1 MRTALALF
9 LGFLLIFTGGR
20 LLSADLAS
28 AMTVGVQDQGA
39 DPATLKRVADDLGA
53 TTVRM
58 VVRTQD
64 PQADTVARYRAM
76 GLNVQVA
83 IVVKRSTTPAQ
94 VLATVRAWHGMVRTV
109 SVGNEPELNGV
120 PACTYARLFSRAR
133 HIIGRM
139 FPGIVVGFGEF
150 SPVRAFEY
158 IQQIGRCHER
168 IRADFTA
175 VHPYQF
181 FSDPL
186 TAPTERSGVG
196 TWLGLG
202 NLGRFR
208 SELRQRLG
216 LSARLRA
223 TEFNY
228 LVDGRYKITMSK
240 ATSLWP
246 RAIQQA
252 KRHVDQLVLYGLG
265 TVPAGT
271 WGSSSLLDSNG
282 RRTPAFLAVAKALGR
297 TLRPEHEPPVEP
309 SGLLPDGTTDHWP
322 VVDIAPVTAPKKD
335 DPPKGEGATVD
346 PAPVVVP
353 PDMPTEAP
361 LVLAPVPDV
370 PVEPVPVATTEVQ

>member
-28 AMTVGVQDQGA
+28 AMSIGVQDQGA
-39 DPATLKRVADDLGA
+39 DPTVVQRTAQDLGA
-53 TTVRM
+53 TSVRI
-58 VVRTQD
+58 VVTTQD
-64 PQADTVARYRAM
+64 PQAALVSRYRAL
-76 GLNVQVA
+76 GLSVQAA
-83 IVVKRSTTPAQ
+83 IVVKRTTTPAH
-94 VLATVRAWHGMVRTV
+94 VMSLVRSWRGMVRTV

-120 PACTYARLFSRAR
+120 PACTYARLFSRTAPR
-133 HIIGRM
+133 LKRM
-139 FPGIVVGFGEF
+139 GLRVGFGEF
-150 SPVRAFEY
+150 SPVMAFEY
-158 IQQIGRCHER
+158 IQKIARCHER
-168 IRADFTA
+168 IRADFTG

-186 TAPTERSGVG
+186 GRPTEQSGVG

-202 NLGRFR
+202 NLARFR
-208 SELRQRLG
+208 SALRQRG
-216 LSARLRA
+216 LPARLRA
-223 TEFNY
+223 TEFSY
-228 LVDGRYKITMSK
+228 LVDGRYKISMAK

-246 RAIQQA
+246 RAIAQA

-271 WGSSSLLDSNG
+271 WGSSSLLDSSG

-335 DPPKGEGATVD
+335 DAPKGEGATVD
-346 PAPVVVP
+346 PTPVVVP
-353 PDMPTEAP
+353 PDVPSETP
-361 LVLAPVPDV
+361 LVLAPVPDA
-370 PVEPVPVATTEVQ
+370 PVEPAPVATTEVE

>member
-28 AMTVGVQDQGA
+28 AMSIGVQDQGA
-39 DPATLKRVADDLGA
+39 DPVTLKRVADDLGA

-64 PQADTVARYRAM
+64 PQVDTVARYQAM
-76 GLNVQVA
+76 GLTVQAA
-83 IVVKRSTTPAQ
+83 IVVKRQTTPAQ

-120 PACTYARLFSRAR
+120 PACTYMRLFSRVSKR
-133 HIIGRM
+133 LKN
-139 FPGIVVGFGEF
+139 FGITVGFGEF

-158 IQQIGRCHER
+158 IKEISKCHER
-168 IRADFTA
+168 IHAAFVA

-186 TAPTERSGVG
+186 SRPSEKSGVG

-202 NLGRFR
+202 NLGEFR
-208 SELRQRLG
+208 RELAHLRLPT
-216 LSARLRA
+216 RLRA
-223 TEFNY
+223 TEFSY
-228 LVDGRYKITMSK
+228 LVDGRYKITMAK

-246 RAIQQA
+246 RAIVQA

-346 PAPVVVP
+346 PTPVVVP
-353 PDMPTEAP
+353 PDVPSEAP

-370 PVEPVPVATTEVQ
+370 PVEPVPDVTTEVE

>member
-9 LGFLLIFTGGR
+9 LGLFLIFTGGR

-28 AMTVGVQDQGA
+28 AMTIGVQDQGA

-76 GLNVQVA
+76 GLNVQAA
-83 IVVKRSTTPAQ
+83 IVVKRQTTPAQ

-120 PACTYARLFSRAR
+120 PACTYARLFNATAPALKRQGVR
-133 HIIGRM
+133 
-139 FPGIVVGFGEF
+139 VGFGEF

-158 IQQIGRCHER
+158 IQKIGRCHER

-186 TAPTERSGVG
+186 SSPTERSGVG
-196 TWLGLG
+196 TWVGLG
-202 NLGRFR
+202 NLGAFR
-208 SELRQRLG
+208 RRLER
-216 LSARLRA
+216 LQLPRRLRA
-223 TEFNY
+223 TEFSY

-282 RRTPAFLAVAKALGR
+282 RRTPAFLAIAKALGR
-297 TLRPEHEPPVEP
+297 VLGPEHEPPVEP

-322 VVDIAPVTAPKKD
+322 VVDIAPVTTPKKD
-335 DPPKGEGATVD
+335 DPPKGEGATID
-346 PAPVVVP
+346 PTPVVVL
-353 PDMPTEAP
+353 PDVPTETP
-361 LVLAPVPDV
+361 LVLAPVPDA
-370 PVEPVPVATTEVQ
+370 PVEPVPVATTEVE

>member
-28 AMTVGVQDQGA
+28 AMTIGVQDQGA

-76 GLNVQVA
+76 GLSVQAA
-83 IVVKRSTTPAQ
+83 IVVKRTTTPAQ

-109 SVGNEPELNGV
+109 SIGNEPELNGV
-120 PACTYARLFSRAR
+120 PACTYSKLFRAASMQLR
-133 HIIGRM
+133 RQ
-139 FPGIVVGFGEF
+139 GIRVGFGEF

-186 TAPTERSGVG
+186 SRPTERSGVG

-202 NLGRFR
+202 NLVAFR
-208 SELRQRLG
+208 RELHRLR
-216 LSARLRA
+216 LPARLRA
-223 TEFNY
+223 TEFSY
-228 LVDGRYKITMSK
+228 LVDGRYKISMAK

-246 RAIQQA
+246 RAIAQA

-265 TVPAGT
+265 VVPTGS
-271 WGSSSLLDSNG
+271 WGSSSLLDSSG
-282 RRTPAFLAVAKALGR
+282 RRTPAFLAIAKALGR
-297 TLRPEHEPPVEP
+297 TLHPEHEPPMEP

-322 VVDIAPVTAPKKD
+322 VVDLAPITEPKKD
-335 DPPKGEGATVD
+335 DAPKGEGATVD
-346 PAPVVVP
+346 PTPVVVP
-353 PDMPTEAP
+353 PDVPTETP
-361 LVLAPVPDV
+361 LVLAPVPDA
-370 PVEPVPVATTEVQ
+370 PVEPVPDVTTEVE